1 MFDYTSSEESLGRLK
16 EREEIVAFINR
27 TYEQY
32 ESRWSM
38 DTKDLLVYLIN
49 AIEQRGF
56 GNRK

>member
-1 MFDYTSSEESLGRLK
+1 MFDYTSSEENLGRLK
-16 EREEIVAFINR
+16 EREEIVAFINH

-38 DTKDLLVYLIN
+38 DTKDLLNYLLN

-56 GNRK
+56 GNR

>member
-1 MFDYTSSEESLGRLK
+1 MFDYTSSEENLGRLK
-16 EREEIVAFINR
+16 ERQDIVEFINR

-56 GNRK
+56 GNR

>member
-1 MFDYTSSEESLGRLK
+1 MFDFTSSEENLGRLK

-56 GNRK
+56 GNR